1 MEKNKWNGYGW
12 IKEANK
18 RVWAPF
24 DREDPLEWILI
35 GFGIGA
41 LVVLVAMFLLY
52 MYFNDND
59 NNRYG

>member
-1 MEKNKWNGYGW
+1 MKQDKWNGYGW

-24 DREDPLEWILI
+24 DTEDPLEWILI

-41 LVVLVAMFLLY
+41 LVVLALVGVADWILQQ
-52 MYFNDND
+52 
-59 NNRYG
+59 

>member
-1 MEKNKWNGYGW
+1 MKKDKWNGYGW

-24 DREDPLEWILI
+24 DKEDPLEWILI

-41 LVVLVAMFLLY
+41 LFVLTIIGVIDWIIQL
-52 MYFNDND
+52 
-59 NNRYG
+59 